1 MLAIYCRTSK
11 NKKEGQ
17 DKSIPTQKMLGVKFA
32 QIKGWEYQFFVDE
45 GISGTKD
52 DIKDRPQFAE
62 MLYLIRKG
70 EIHAVYCIDQSRIE
84 RNNDIWNFFVGVVL
98 KAECEYYPSGIYF
111 DLDVPENRFFSGLV
125 SLSNSFYAALT
136 SQKTK
141 LADALNAKEGKT
153 HGMTAYGYQR
163 GEKGFYE
170 INDGEAIVVKKIYSL
185 SLDGIGTYTIAKIL
199 NTEGIPCK
207 FNRFDGKIRRKDK
220 LTGHITTYDKSKV
233 KWRGNVIYDLI
244 TNPIYKGIRRWND
257 LEINIHAIIEPDLWD
272 KTNKNIQKNKKNVGR
287 KNDYHYLLNGIMF
300 CGNCGMELR
309 GKKRLKGSDR
319 AYKCKGVRQ
328 PNPTCTES
336 RGINIPKIETF
347 IIRHLFESKELRN
360 YLTNIAVD
368 TNETDNLKQQL
379 DKKRKALTKID
390 ATISRIYKLLV
401 DPDFEVDSV
410 IKEEL
415 KKSKS
420 IKESL
425 VEDLTTLENKI
436 ILNESDNR
444 KNRVKQ
450 LIDDFDIN
458 SDFESIRQAV
468 HSLVDK
474 ITVHHTKKDKTGY
487 YLIKI
492 NYKNFIEES
501 MFMTDYQSFKWHWL
515 SRSVEYATNAEELQ
529 DDIDLANYLLSN
541 HGKKETI
548 IEKEPSFKG
557 LKSNSSPVEIIK
569 FNQDELIHFD

>member
-32 QIKGWEYQFFVDE
+32 QIKGWEHQFFVDE

-62 MLYLIRKG
+62 MLYHIRKG

-98 KAECEYYPSGIYF
+98 KAECDYYPSGEYC
-111 DLDVPENRFFSGLV
+111 DLDVPQNRFFTGLV

-141 LADALNAKEGKT
+141 LADELNAKEGKT

-163 GEKGFYE
+163 GEKGYYE
-170 INDGEAIVVKKIYSL
+170 INEEEAKVVRKIFSL

-199 NTEGIPCK
+199 NSEGVPCK

-220 LTGHITTYDKSKV
+220 LTGNITTYDKSKV
-233 KWRGNVIYDLI
+233 IWRGNVIYDLI
-244 TNPIYKGIRRWND
+244 TNSIYKGKRKWND
-257 LEINIHAIIEPDLWD
+257 LVIDIPAIIEADLWD
-272 KTNKNIQKNKKNVGR
+272 KTNKNIVKNKKNVGR
-287 KNDYHYLLNGIMF
+287 KNEYHYLLNGLMF

-347 IIRHLFESKELRN
+347 IIRHLFESKELRD
-360 YLTNIAVD
+360 YLTNISVD
-368 TNETDNLKQQL
+368 TNETDSLKQQL
-379 DKKRKALTKID
+379 YKKRKSLTKIS
-390 ATISRIYKLLV
+390 ATISLIYRRLLNPDLED
-401 DPDFEVDSV
+401 DPV
-410 IKEEL
+410 ILEEL

-420 IKESL
+420 TKEFL
-425 VEDLTTLENKI
+425 VEDITALENKI
-436 ILNESDNR
+436 VLNESDNR

-450 LIDDFDIN
+450 LIDDFNIN
-458 SDFESIRQAV
+458 ADFESIRKAV
-468 HSLVDK
+468 HSLVEK
-474 ITVHHTKKDKTGY
+474 ITIGHLKDEKNAVFIII
-487 YLIKI
+487 IK
-492 NYKNFIEES
+492 YRDFDES
-501 MFMTDYQSFKWHWL
+501 LGFMTKYDAMTWYGLTRYNK
-515 SRSVEYATNAEELQ
+515 EAMNGEELA
-529 DDIDLANYLLSN
+529 DDIDLYKYLYPNREVPKNLVGFEKIESSN
-541 HGKKETI
+541 NI
-548 IEKEPSFKG
+548 IR
-557 LKSNSSPVEIIK
+557 LNKS
-569 FNQDELIHFD
+569 ELINFD